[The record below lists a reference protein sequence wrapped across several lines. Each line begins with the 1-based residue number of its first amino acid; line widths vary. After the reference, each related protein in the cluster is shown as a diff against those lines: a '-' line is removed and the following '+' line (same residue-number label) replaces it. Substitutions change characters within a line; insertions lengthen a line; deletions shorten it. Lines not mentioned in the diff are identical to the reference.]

1 MEQNLSYHFQ
11 KLCKNAELSFCES
24 KIKTRLPILA
34 ISSSQKGYIFPLC
47 ITLIYVFAGFL
58 ITPINSCL
66 HPLSCISVIIARN
79 EAILGLSLPQNNVPL
94 AILSICVWG
103 IASTLLAKIKLSTR
117 K

>member
-1 MEQNLSYHFQ
+1 MGQKSVKSSVFSLLSRH
-11 KLCKNAELSFCES
+11 
-24 KIKTRLPILA
+24 
-34 ISSSQKGYIFPLC
+34 
-47 ITLIYVFAGFL
+47 YVFAGFL

-94 AILSICVWG
+94 AFLSICVWG

>member
-1 MEQNLSYHFQ
+1 MIKNRIKEFRARYEYETRRLS
-11 KLCKNAELSFCES
+11 KSS
-24 KIKTRLPILA
+24 RRSTRND
-34 ISSSQKGYIFPLC
+34 
-47 ITLIYVFAGFL
+47 YVFAGFL

-94 AILSICVWG
+94 ALLSICVWG